1 MAISALSG
9 WMISAGAVA
18 LSGVAGASIALS
30 GVLAPPQPLDPGI
43 GGVIQ
48 STAAHACVDGPVV
61 SELFA
66 GDRVLVVAQSDD
78 ADWVAVRNP
87 QRLGELLWVPISVI
101 VLDDGEAA
109 AVSAAPVGGQ
119 CASVTIVADP
129 TPAAADPG
137 ASDPG
142 AVEPPVDGSG
152 GAAPPA
158 PPAPAR
164 DTAAPRI
171 SSVTSQHPIVA
182 CDAGYTYPTA
192 SVITIAAADNVGV
205 TAVRATWSGAYSGQA
220 TATRSGA
227 VWVFT
232 FDATGPGTQG
242 PVQFAITAVDA
253 AGNVSAPAGLTVP
266 VDCLI

>member
-9 WMISAGAVA
+9 WVISAGAVA

-119 CASVTIVADP
+119 CASVTIVAES
-129 TPAAADPG
+129 TPVAA
-137 ASDPG
+137 DPG
-142 AVEPPVDGSG
+142 AVEPPVDDSG
-152 GAAPPA
+152 GAAPP
-158 PPAPAR
+158 
-164 DTAAPRI
+164 
-171 SSVTSQHPIVA
+171 S
-182 CDAGYTYPTA
+182 
-192 SVITIAAADNVGV
+192 
-205 TAVRATWSGAYSGQA
+205 
-220 TATRSGA
+220 
-227 VWVFT
+227 
-232 FDATGPGTQG
+232 
-242 PVQFAITAVDA
+242 A
-253 AGNVSAPAGLTVP
+253 AGAGTRHRGPHDLQRDLAASDRRVRRRVHVP
-266 VDCLI
+266 HGIGDHDRRH